1 MALHDP
7 ARSYD
12 PLAWSV
18 RGEGTSRFVPRDDN
32 HDLQRALARFRAK
45 CLFDPR
51 TGCVVWTGGTTRG
64 RGNTATYGSFWY
76 DGRRWFAHRFAAA
89 FIHGLKIDGLQVGH
103 CCPYTPDGHP
113 NTLCVEHLAGETQTE
128 NLAEALARLGPPSH
142 RTARFKA
149 EQDATQR
156 QYWLLAERGYEP
168 PEPVTDLTMPNPYT
182 GPDLA
187 PPDWLGLSKEPT

>member
-103 CCPYTPDGHP
+103 CCPHTPDGHP
-113 NTLCVEHLAGETQTE
+113 NTLCVEHVTGQTQIE
-128 NLAEALARLGPPSH
+128 NLAEQMARGTGVCAQTNDVRQFWLFVDRGFEPPPPAHDPASFGPDHIPFFEPPAWF
-142 RTARFKA
+142 R
-149 EQDATQR
+149 QR
-156 QYWLLAERGYEP
+156 QATALVADCP
-168 PEPVTDLTMPNPYT
+168 F
-182 GPDLA
+182 
-187 PPDWLGLSKEPT
+187 